1 MTTIKNRRL
10 RPRAHRFAL
19 ESRQLFDGAALA
31 ETAIHEASASDL
43 VHHESATEPA
53 KALDIPHAATADAAS
68 EKPGSAA
75 SEVYVIDQAYLRL
88 AVAGGPGAA
97 GQPGGDYR

>member
-53 KALDIPHAATADAAS
+53 KALDFSPHRGFRLNPVSPEQT
-68 EKPGSAA
+68 GT
-75 SEVYVIDQAYLRL
+75 YVLLVCSVFCNWTRRLYYLQACS
-88 AVAGGPGAA
+88 
-97 GQPGGDYR
+97 

>member
-53 KALDIPHAATADAAS
+53 KALDIPTPPQPTPQAKNRAAPPAKS
-68 EKPGSAA
+68 M
-75 SEVYVIDQAYLRL
+75 
-88 AVAGGPGAA
+88 
-97 GQPGGDYR
+97 

>member
-75 SEVYVIDQAYLRL
+75 SEVYVIDQHISGWQSLVDQSRR
-88 AVAGGPGAA
+88 AA
-97 GQPGGDYR
+97 SGDYR